1 MQFQRIHVQNWRC
14 FIDESVR
21 FEDGVTVL
29 YGNNGSGKSSL
40 LEAAFFALYG
50 SDALE
55 TGTTLDDV
63 VTTDEDTAEV
73 TLSFAHRGESY
84 EVTRE
89 IRIRASTTQSADLTT
104 PPGQPDLTQI
114 SAIDELIQEELRLNA
129 EDFLN
134 SAYVQQGDVSRL
146 IDATPKQRQRII
158 DNLLQMSKLE
168 RYRARMDSIETGVSR
183 VVETKEGQVEELATQ
198 IEEYNEPRIRSRKQ
212 QLHGFESTL
221 EDTREAITDEIDA
234 LKDEQADA
242 EEIVANQEAFQ
253 QDVQDTQGDVE
264 TCMTDLATAV
274 SEYQSLQDEFASAE
288 TKVEQHQD
296 DLERLLSV
304 GNGDLDTE
312 FGAVEE
318 IVDEVIE
325 SAEATVAE
333 KIEGATADD
342 RLQQSDTDPR
352 DVAASVVNGADDEAE
367 TRATNTV
374 DDLLTNLSTAT
385 APLTPAV
392 TGESPDADRDT
403 IETTDA
409 VDETDVDPLIN
420 PAVEIDVSL
429 VRVPTPGLD
438 ADPTTLDLSVAEDAQ
453 DQARSTVGDIR
464 DRLQALESAVENAR
478 SEADRLEQDVQRHNR
493 ALDTALTNAS
503 SKLSDI
509 ASIRHSRSELA
520 DQREQFQTEVEASP
534 FDVTIENTAP
544 NTVFET
550 LIETIKRRIT
560 RLNTEQDYYRDEV
573 ARLDERIEQ
582 ADRLLEEG
590 KCPECGRP
598 VEGAPNVEHSE
609 QWEED
614 RKSAKEMVEAL
625 EEGITAL
632 EDRQDK
638 ASNLLETSQ
647 SLYGDDLTVTVS
659 GIETSTGTI
668 QVDPNTDLAPLHEEA
683 AEHYLEAREA
693 RQAAQQSRFQSV
705 VQHLAAITLSRAA
718 ERTLAHL
725 SRALARQDVLSQIE
739 AGVDKRTNAER
750 DRELA
755 KTQLDTQANE
765 VTDVHTELQDAIRD
779 YSDAA
784 DSFDPGKLDQA
795 KETVAKITDDIDDLD
810 DDLEDLRA
818 AERAV
823 SEHLGDLGQQLTQLN
838 NLRNKRDTRQREATA
853 VSALNSQVA
862 ELEEMFVNLRADL
875 REQNVHRLEDLLQE
889 MFDTLYRNDAY
900 ADIKLDREYDATLI
914 EKGGGEL
921 PPTKLSGGESA
932 VFNLALRGA
941 IYRLLTEGFEDD
953 VPMPPLILDEP
964 TAHLDDGHVDRLS
977 DVVEAMRTAGVKQ
990 TIVVSH
996 DEGLIDSADHRIQVR
1011 QQQGTNRSVAE
1022 PETTLPVEL

>member
-14 FIDESVR
+14 FTDESVR

-55 TGTTLDDV
+55 TGTTMDDV
-63 VTTDEDTAEV
+63 VTTDEDTAQV

-104 PPGQPDLTQI
+104 PPGQPDLDQI
-114 SAIDELIQEELRLNA
+114 GAIDELIEEELRLNA

-146 IDATPKQRQRII
+146 IEATPKQRQRII

-168 RYRARMDSIETGVSR
+168 RYRDRMDSIETGISR
-183 VVETKEGQVEELATQ
+183 VVDTKEDQVEELTTQ
-198 IEEYNEPRIRSRKQ
+198 IAEYNEPRIRSRKQ
-212 QLHGFESTL
+212 QLHGFESIL
-221 EDTREAITDEIDA
+221 EDRRDAITDEIEA
-234 LKDEQADA
+234 LEEEQAAA
-242 EEIVANQEAFQ
+242 EEIVTDQEAFQ
-253 QDVQDTQGDVE
+253 QEVQETEDAVE
-264 TCMTDLATAV
+264 THMTDLAAEV
-274 SEYQSLQDEFASAE
+274 SEYQSLQEEFTSAE
-288 TKVEQHQD
+288 KKVEQHQD
-296 DLERLLSV
+296 ELEHLLSV
-304 GNGDLDTE
+304 GNGDLSTE
-312 FGAVEE
+312 FGTVEDV
-318 IVDEVIE
+318 VDEVSE
-325 SAEATVAE
+325 SSEAAVTD
-333 KIEGATADD
+333 GLADSTTGD
-342 RLQQSDTDPR
+342 RLEQSDTDPR
-352 DVAASVVNGADDEAE
+352 DVAASLVSEVNDESE
-367 TRATNTV
+367 GGTV
-374 DDLLTNLSTAT
+374 LTTDELLEDLSTAT
-385 APLTPAV
+385 APCTPAV
-392 TGESPDADRDT
+392 TGESHDRDRTT
-403 IETTDA
+403 IETTDV
-409 VDETDVDPLIN
+409 VDETAVDPLIN
-420 PAVEIDVSL
+420 PTVEIDVSL
-429 VRVPTPGLD
+429 VRVPTPDLD
-438 ADPTTLDLSVAEDAQ
+438 ADPATLELDVAEEAQ
-453 DQARSTVGDIR
+453 DQIRATVGDIR
-464 DRLQALESAVENAR
+464 DRLQALEDAVEDAR
-478 SEADRLEQDVQRHNR
+478 SEATLLEQDAEEHNR
-493 ALDTALTNAS
+493 AIDRALTDAS
-503 SKLSDI
+503 SVLADI
-509 ASIRHSRSELA
+509 ANVRQGRSELA
-520 DQREQFQTEVEASP
+520 DKREQFQAEIEDSP
-534 FDVTIENTAP
+534 FDVASETIDPDAVLDTLIDTIE
-544 NTVFET
+544 
-550 LIETIKRRIT
+550 RRIS
-560 RLNTEQDYYRDEV
+560 RLEAEQDYYRDE
-573 ARLDERIEQ
+573 ATRLGERIEQ

-598 VEGAPNVEHSE
+598 VEGAPNVEHRE
-609 QWEED
+609 QWEDD
-614 RKSAKEMVEAL
+614 RKSAEELVDAL
-625 EEGITAL
+625 EEGITDL
-632 EDRQDK
+632 QTRQNQAAD
-638 ASNLLETSQ
+638 LLETAN
-647 SLYGDDLTVTVS
+647 SLYGDDLTVTIS
-659 GIETSTGTI
+659 GTDATTGAI
-668 QVDPNTDLAPLHEEA
+668 QVDPNTDLTPLHEEA
-683 AEHYLEAREA
+683 ADHYLKAREA
-693 RQAAQQSRFQSV
+693 RQAAQQKRFQAV
-705 VQHLAAITLSRAA
+705 VQHLTATVLTRVA

-725 SRALARQDVLSQIE
+725 TRALALKDVLSQIE
-739 AGVDKRTNAER
+739 VAVDKCTNAER

-755 KTQLDTQANE
+755 KTQLDTQATK
-765 VTDVHTELQDAIRD
+765 VTDTHTELQDTITD
-779 YSDAA
+779 YSDAVDA
-784 DSFDPGKLDQA
+784 FDSEKLNQA
-795 KETVAKITDDIDDLD
+795 KETIAEIKDDLKD
-810 DDLEDLRA
+810 LEEDLEDLRTT
-818 AERAV
+818 ERAV

-838 NLRNKRDTRQREATA
+838 NLRDKRDTRQREATA
-853 VSALNSQVA
+853 VSALNSQVT

-964 TAHLDDGHVDRLS
+964 TAHLDEGHVDRLS